1 MHLPSLGLY
10 RMTMPMVTVQ
20 KLTYWRGTHRIL
32 DRISLEVPQGTIVA
46 IIGPSG
52 SGKTTLLR
60 LIGAQLRPHSG
71 LVCVAGTNI
80 HQLSQHALYL
90 ARRKMGL
97 LFQSNALFTD
107 LTVFEN
113 VAFPLREHTQLHESL
128 IKTVVLMKLEAVGLR
143 GAHALMP
150 DALSGGM
157 ARRVALARALVFD
170 PTVMMY
176 DEPFTG
182 QDPISKGVLMRL
194 IKRTNELLGST
205 TLLVS
210 HDIEETCHIA
220 DYLYL
225 IAGGRV
231 IEEGTPQQLKRSSS
245 PKVRQF
251 MHGQA
256 DGAVPFHYP
265 AIQLAQEL
273 LEDHV
278 E

>member
-1 MHLPSLGLY
+1 MRS
-10 RMTMPMVTVQ
+10 PMVTIQ
-20 KLTYWRGTHRIL
+20 KLTYYRGHRRVL
-32 DRISLEVPQGTIVA
+32 DRISIEVPEGKTVGIM
-46 IIGPSG
+46 GPSG

-60 LIGAQLRPHSG
+60 LIGAQMRPDAG
-71 LVCVAGTNI
+71 RVLIAGTDI
-80 HQLSQHALYL
+80 HQLGQKELYR

-113 VAFPLREHTQLHESL
+113 VAFPLREHTRLDESL
-128 IKTVVLMKLEAVGLR
+128 IKTIVLMKLEAVGLR
-143 GAHALMP
+143 GVHGFMP
-150 DALSGGM
+150 DELSGGM

-170 PTVMMY
+170 PKVMMY

-194 IKRTNELLGST
+194 IKRTSELLGGT
-205 TLLVS
+205 TILVS
-210 HDIEETCHIA
+210 HDIEETCQIA

-231 IEEGTPQQLKRSSS
+231 IDQGTPQDLKASSS
-245 PKVRQF
+245 PKVKQF
-251 MHGQA
+251 MHGEA

-265 AIQLAQEL
+265 ASPLEREL
-273 LEDHV
+273 LDDIS
-278 E
+278 